1 MNWKSIFPNG
11 ITLLNLGFGVAAIQ
25 TQELEMAVLFVFLA
39 SVCDL
44 LDGLVARALGVSSE
58 LGKQLDSLADV
69 VSFGVAPALW
79 IFKTLEP
86 ALGLWAY
93 LSYLIVFAG
102 AYRLARFNISSN
114 QIKGFQGLPIP
125 GNGLFWVSMLYLQND
140 AQFPTVVWGGLI
152 IAFAVLMSSKLPLI
166 AFKFE
171 QYGWTGNEF
180 RYLTI
185 LFSLAGAIWVLVS
198 GKNIV
203 ATLPIALILYLVFS
217 AVEQI
222 FKKRHGKV

>member
-11 ITLLNLGFGVAAIQ
+11 VTLLNLGFGVAAIQ
-25 TQELEMAVLFVFLA
+25 TNELELAVLFVFIA

-79 IFKTLEP
+79 IFRTLEP
-86 ALGLWAY
+86 SLGHWAY

-125 GNGLFWVSMLYLQND
+125 GNGLFWVSMLYLQQELNF
-140 AQFPTVVWGGLI
+140 APWIWVVFILVFAGLM
-152 IAFAVLMSSKLPLI
+152 ASKLPLI
-166 AFKFE
+166 AFKFD
-171 QYGWTGNEF
+171 QYGWKGNEF
-180 RYLTI
+180 RYFTI
-185 LFSLAGAIWVLVS
+185 ISSLAGAIWVVVS

>member
-25 TQELEMAVLFVFLA
+25 TQELEMAVVFVFLA

-44 LDGLVARALGVSSE
+44 LDGLVARALNVSSE

-69 VSFGVAPALW
+69 VSFGVAPTLW
-79 IFKTLEP
+79 IFKVLEP
-86 ALGLWAY
+86 SLGLWAY

-140 AQFPTVVWGGLI
+140 AQFPTAIWVALI
-152 IAFAVLMSSKLPLI
+152 IIFAVLMSSKLPLI

-171 QYGWTGNEF
+171 QYRWTGNEF

-185 LFSLAGAIWVLVS
+185 LFSLAGALWVIVS
-198 GKNIV
+198 RKNIV